1 MWGGR
6 LPRCAQLLWLRG
18 ADALG
23 HRGGRWR
30 ARAATME
37 QPPPRVRL
45 LWFRHTEALVPRG
58 EGCAGGGRVTR
69 SPAAHTWYWRF
80 PQQLHAGVAW
90 FERYIQ
96 SRKYVTT
103 TTKRQD
109 TQALDNPV
117 RPEFVATNEVGVV
130 LPEDVVVDER
140 ADVQRAETLVRE
152 AVGVFEVHSNATEQR
167 ECPSG
172 NALVTIKYAHR
183 QSAEAELNWVEGP
196 GRAAAETEERDC
208 EEGPE
213 DECTEYGGSRGVKV
227 INERF
232 TLRDLVRGERRRGR
246 RSKRAESD
254 DSRVIY
260 TRERSTASVV
270 VVVKG
275 QESSVVVEGG
285 ELRMTI
291 HEWFT
296 LVNGRRRRW
305 WWSKVKSRWWW
316 SKAEDRLKGAESDDS
331 RVVYTRKRSTAA
343 VVAEGQES
351 SVVVE
356 GGELRMTIQT
366 RVSAPPQKRIVEAG
380 GKEGSARGGNGSGTS
395 ERGLG
400 AGGSLTK
407 NTTACAAALAS
418 QRVVRGGGRRGRG
431 CCVAAADVCVGRG
444 SSVRK
449 AETAQQD
456 LGGRAPWST
465 SDLHPLTL
473 LATKGQVAV
482 GGFVGK
488 RWRGT
493 VFTTVNSL
501 ALASYAVNERS
512 TVADPLLVV
521 LSRWL
526 QRAVY
531 TRWPWSSLT
540 NTATS
545 GLHSWPWSSPATT
558 TTSDL
563 RSLLA
568 EEEQTGHNR
577 VTKVTPLA
585 KFRVE
590 NCEYSSHFGKLSLK
604 DKSRNIA
611 SFKV

>member
-1 MWGGR
+1 MC
-6 LPRCAQLLWLRG
+6 LAT
-18 ADALG
+18 G
-23 HRGGRWR
+23 HSGPG
-30 ARAATME
+30 
-37 QPPPRVRL
+37 
-45 LWFRHTEALVPRG
+45 
-58 EGCAGGGRVTR
+58 
-69 SPAAHTWYWRF
+69 
-80 PQQLHAGVAW
+80 
-90 FERYIQ
+90 Q
-96 SRKYVTT
+96 SRMKSLVELIGQGIEELYLRRSVSWDDSKTA
-103 TTKRQD
+103 R
-109 TQALDNPV
+109 N
-117 RPEFVATNEVGVV
+117 EFVATNEVGVV
-130 LPEDVVVDER
+130 LPEDVVVDDR

-152 AVGVFEVHSNATEQR
+152 AVGVFERGRTV
-167 ECPSG
+167 
-172 NALVTIKYAHR
+172 VVKYAHR

-213 DECTEYGGSRGVKV
+213 DE
-227 INERF
+227 
-232 TLRDLVRGERRRGR
+232 LVRGERRRGR

-260 TRERSTASVV
+260 TRERLTASVV

-316 SKAEDRLKGAESDDS
+316 SKAENQLKGAESDDS
-331 RVVYTRKRSTAA
+331 RVVYTRKRSTVA

-395 ERGLG
+395 ERGRG

-407 NTTACAAALAS
+407 KTTACAAALAS
-418 QRVVRGGGRRGRG
+418 QRVVRGGGRRGCG

-512 TVADPLLVV
+512 TLADPLLVV
-521 LSRWL
+521 LSRWVLAVCYSCNERSTLVGRGRRQLQQQRAIYARCWRGKNKRVTTEL
-526 QRAVY
+526 QRSHLLLNSGSKIANEVLTVSVVHAIY
-531 TRWPWSSLT
+531 FGDQMRRQRNQTSIRAREEPAGRGCGHINLVCEVTQSLLEKFLALRCPPPPIET
-540 NTATS
+540 
-545 GLHSWPWSSPATT
+545 PPRPSSPGQQCT
-558 TTSDL
+558 L
-563 RSLLA
+563 RCDQYIL
-568 EEEQTGHNR
+568 
-577 VTKVTPLA
+577 
-585 KFRVE
+585 
-590 NCEYSSHFGKLSLK
+590 SHGSRHTWPHP
-604 DKSRNIA
+604 DVVKS
-611 SFKV
+611 